1 MPEEY
6 SVYPVL
12 EDADYREHTEE
23 HPFCSEDD
31 CPCRED
37 SENQET
43 LSEWYTEGLIG
54 PVDGD
59 LIYHGKTI

>member
-1 MPEEY
+1 MAEEY
-6 SVYPVL
+6 YVYPVL
-12 EDADYREHTEE
+12 EGTDYREHTEE
-23 HPFCSEDD
+23 HPFCPEDD

-37 SENQET
+37 QENQEK

-54 PVDGD
+54 SVDGD